1 MIHVLKQTL
10 LDKNKDAISIDD
22 FYYRGLE
29 DKLNGK
35 LGTGIRTIAYNFI
48 QEGKILDRFLILN
61 DSGDTLQIFTIF
73 KNKEVLQEFLWHPIM
88 HEVNEIFSEKQ
99 WTFTSE
105 IYPAAGYLSVRN
117 M

>member
-1 MIHVLKQTL
+1 MIQVLKQTII
-10 LDKNKDAISIDD
+10 DKKRDATSIDD

-35 LGTGIRTIAYNFI
+35 LGTGIRTLAYTFI
-48 QEGKILDRFLILN
+48 QESKILDRFLILN
-61 DSGDTLQIFTIF
+61 DIGDTLHITTVF
-73 KNKEVLQEFLWHPIM
+73 KNKDFLQEFLWHPIM

-105 IYPAAGYLSVRN
+105 IYPATGYLSVRN